1 MIRAANPV
9 SASSNRRP
17 NAAKEAAAKAAK
29 SVLRTS
35 SVFGYAVCGPFFS
48 SRRLDRLVER
58 LQPIATWW
66 NIATDRRKTYD

>member
-17 NAAKEAAAKAAK
+17 NAAKEAAAKTAK

-35 SVFGYAVCGPFFS
+35 SVFGYAVCGPFF
-48 SRRLDRLVER
+48 
-58 LQPIATWW
+58 
-66 NIATDRRKTYD
+66 